1 MMPKSTIYFVS
12 SLNGSDENDGLSE
25 NTAFKSLKK
34 INELSLMPGDKVM
47 LVRGS
52 VFENEFLNIKNCGD
66 INGDLIE
73 IAAWGDG
80 DLPKINANGNGI
92 WHQDYGTELDFKGH
106 RYKGDVSS
114 AILLYDVENI
124 LINNIEITNKEEFTD
139 LESYCAPDKIDRT
152 GVAAVAQNRGTL
164 HSITLKNLFIHD
176 VNGNVYNKHMNNG
189 GIYMT
194 AFKPDD
200 EAKTGVARYDG
211 VTVEDCFVKN
221 VSRWGI
227 AVGYSY
233 RHKDFATKELAD
245 ETFKKYGNE
254 NILIKNNYVKFAG
267 GDAITPM
274 YALNPL
280 VEHNVSDS
288 CATEMNDR
296 YYKYP
301 QKRAGKVAAAIWPWK
316 CKNALLRF
324 NDVVDTKL
332 NQDGMAYDADSG
344 DGTKYEYN
352 YSRLNEG
359 GCMMFCLQEAV
370 HNTFENNLS
379 VDDLSGTMTPASN
392 PDAYVAN
399 NTFYVRHGVPFVRK
413 RMHGKMTL
421 KNNKIIKIEK

>member
-1 MMPKSTIYFVS
+1 MKKSTTYFVS
-12 SLNGSDENDGLSE
+12 SLNGNDENDGLSE
-25 NTAFKSLKK
+25 STAFKSLNK
-34 INELSLMPGDKVM
+34 INEIELAPGDKVF
-47 LVRGS
+47 LLKGS
-52 VFENEFLNIKNCGD
+52 VFENEFLHLKNCGD
-66 INGDLIE
+66 INADMIE
-73 IAAWGDG
+73 ITSYGDNG
-80 DLPKINANGNGI
+80 DLPKINTNGKGV
-92 WHQDYGTELDFKGH
+92 WYQDYGNELDFGGH
-106 RYKGDVSS
+106 VYKGNVSS

-124 LINNIEITNKEEFTD
+124 LIKDIEITNKEKFKD
-139 LESYCAPDKIDRT
+139 MESYCAADKMDRT
-152 GVAAVAQNRGTL
+152 GVAAVAKNRGTL
-164 HSITLKNLFIHD
+164 HSITLDNLFIHD
-176 VNGNVYNKHMNNG
+176 INGNVYNKHMNNG

-194 AFKPDD
+194 AFKPNN

-211 VTVEDCFVKN
+211 VAVEDCFVKN

-413 RMHGKMTL
+413 RMHGKMTV
-421 KNNKIIKIEK
+421 KDNKIIKIEK

>member
-1 MMPKSTIYFVS
+1 MKKSKIYFVS
-12 SLNGSDENDGLSE
+12 SLNGNDENDGLSE
-25 NTAFKSLKK
+25 STAFKSLNK
-34 INELSLMPGDKVM
+34 INEIDLIPGDKVF
-47 LVRGS
+47 LLRGS
-52 VFENEFLNIKNCGD
+52 VFENEFLHLKNCGD
-66 INGDLIE
+66 INGDMIE
-73 IAAWGDG
+73 ITTYGQDG
-80 DLPKINANGNGI
+80 DLPKINTNGHGV
-92 WHQDYGTELDFKGH
+92 WYQDYGCELDYSGH
-106 RYKGDVSS
+106 IYKGNVSS
-114 AILLYDVENI
+114 SILLYDVENI
-124 LINNIEITNKEEFTD
+124 LIRNIEITNKEEFKD
-139 LESYCAPDKIDRT
+139 MESYCAPDKMDRT
-152 GVAAVAQNRGTL
+152 GIAAVAKNRGTL
-164 HSITLKNLFIHD
+164 HSIKLDNLFIHD

-194 AFKPDD
+194 SFTPDN
-200 EAKTGVARYDG
+200 ESETGVARYDG
-211 VTVEDCFVKN
+211 VEIKNCYVKN

-233 RHKDFATKELAD
+233 RHKDFAAKELD
-245 ETFKKYGNE
+245 EETFKKYGNE
-254 NILIKNNYVKFAG
+254 NIVIKNNYVKYAG

-274 YALNPL
+274 YALTPL
-280 VEHNVSDS
+280 VEHNIADS

-296 YYKYP
+296 IYKYP

-316 CKNALLRF
+316 CKNALLRY
-324 NDVVDTKL
+324 NDVCDTKL

-359 GCMMFCLQEAV
+359 GCMMFCLQQAV

-399 NTFYVRHGVPFVRK
+399 NTFYVRPGVPFVRK

-421 KNNKIIKIEK
+421 KNNKVIKIEK

>member
-1 MMPKSTIYFVS
+1 MPKSTKYFVS
-12 SLNGSDENDGLSE
+12 SLNGNDDNDGLSE
-25 NTAFKSLKK
+25 NTAFKTLEK
-34 INELSLMPGDKVM
+34 INGIALAPGDSVLLEK
-47 LVRGS
+47 GS
-52 VFENEFLNIKNCGD
+52 VFDNQYLHLKNCGD
-66 INGDLIE
+66 INGEKIE
-73 IAAWGDG
+73 IAAYGDG
-80 DLPKINANGNGI
+80 ELPKINANGSGV
-92 WHQDYGTELDFKGH
+92 WYQDYGTELDFKGH
-106 RYKGDVSS
+106 KYKGDVSS

-124 LINNIEITNKEEFTD
+124 VIRDLEITNKDDCNDIEK
-139 LESYCAPDKIDRT
+139 YCAADKIDRT
-152 GVAAVAQNRGTL
+152 GVAAVAQNRGTI
-164 HSITLKNLFIHD
+164 HSITLDNLFIHD

-194 AFKPDD
+194 AFKP
-200 EAKTGVARYDG
+200 ESEEKTGVARYDG
-211 VTVEDCFVKN
+211 VTVENCFVKN

-233 RHKDFATKELAD
+233 RHRDFATKELD
-245 ETFKKYGNE
+245 TETFKKFGNE

-274 YALNPL
+274 YALEPL
-280 VEHNVSDS
+280 VENNISDS

-324 NDVVDTKL
+324 NDVADTKL

-352 YSRLNEG
+352 FSRLNEG

-370 HNTFENNLS
+370 HNTFENNIS

-399 NTFYVRHGVPFVRK
+399 NTFYVRRGVPFVRK

-421 KNNKIIKIEK
+421 KDNKIIKIEN